1 MRGLPL
7 RQLSNALRPATA
19 LRRHLT
25 SSAAAASFDLGGV
38 FVPIPTPYLANGDV
52 DYGAL
57 AYNFERWEKIPFR
70 GYCVGGSNGEG
81 PYLKAEEKIEMV
93 SKIRSMIGKDKLLIA
108 GTTCESTKL
117 TCDLSKAAAEVGA
130 DGVLVMSP
138 FYFKTRMTEDSLYEH
153 FVSVADSCPA
163 PVIVYNMVP
172 VTGIDLSVDVLKKMS
187 LHPNI
192 VGVKDKDM
200 GKLAALV
207 TETQDQRFQIVAGSA
222 SYLLAAMLVG
232 CSGGINGLAAVLGEP
247 LCKMHELAVAGQ
259 WQQALEL
266 QRKLVNIDLL
276 LMQECG
282 PAGLKAAMEL
292 LGYKGGLCRSPLPP
306 ISNEKIAKIKRTLE
320 KDGFL

>member
-1 MRGLPL
+1 MYKMRL
-7 RQLSNALRPATA
+7 LSNALGPRA
-19 LRRHLT
+19 LGRRHGHGGRG
-25 SSAAAASFDLGGV
+25 AAGFDLGGV
-38 FVPIPTPYLANGDV
+38 FVPIPTPYQKNGDV

-57 AYNFERWEKIPFR
+57 AANFQRWEKIPFR

-81 PYLKAEEKIEMV
+81 PYLSADEKIEMV
-93 SKIRSMIGKDKLLIA
+93 SKIRSMIGNDRLLIA

-138 FYFKTRMTEDSLYEH
+138 FYFKTRMTEDSLYKH
-153 FVSVADSCPA
+153 FVTLADSCPA

-172 VTGIDLSVDVLKKMS
+172 VTGIDLSIGVLKKMAA
-187 LHPNI
+187 HPNI

-200 GKLAALV
+200 AKLAALV
-207 TETQDQRFQIVAGSA
+207 TETRNLQFQVVAGSA

-247 LCKMHELAVAGQ
+247 LCKMHALAMDGQ
-259 WQQALEL
+259 WQKALEL

-292 LGYKGGLCRSPLPP
+292 LGYSGGACRSPLPP
-306 ISNEKIAKIKRTLE
+306 ICDEKVEKIKRTLE
-320 KDGFL
+320 EDGFL

>member
-1 MRGLPL
+1 MHQLWRNAYRPVWR
-7 RQLSNALRPATA
+7 RQFGHKSTGK
-19 LRRHLT
+19 
-25 SSAAAASFDLGGV
+25 SIDLGGV
-38 FVPIPTPYLANGDV
+38 FVPIPTPYAANGDI

-57 AYNFERWEKIPFR
+57 AANFQRWEKIPFA

-81 PYLKAEEKIEMV
+81 PYLKAEEKLEMV
-93 SKIRSMIGKDKLLIA
+93 SKIRSMIGKDRLLIA

-117 TCDLSKAAAEVGA
+117 TCDLSKAAAGAGA

-138 FYFKTRMTEDSLYEH
+138 FYFKTRTTEYSLYEH
-153 FVSVADSCPA
+153 FVSVAESCPA

-172 VTGIDLSVDVLKKMS
+172 VTGIDLSVEILKKMA
-187 LHPNI
+187 LHANI

-207 TETQDQRFQIVAGSA
+207 TETRDQGFQVVAGSA

-247 LCKMHELAVAGQ
+247 LCEMHKLAVAGR
-259 WQQALEL
+259 WIEALVL

-292 LGYKGGLCRSPLPP
+292 LGYRGGACRAPLPP
-306 ISNEKIAKIKRTLE
+306 VSAGQVEKIKRAME
-320 KDGFL
+320 KEGFL